1 MKETIRTQERLP
13 VARSQGGNPPDAMVP
28 KTVLVKSLNPVRNLR
43 GEGVVVLNNESN
55 LFNLCVHVCQCFDSK
70 LLINESQDILTYI
83 VPCSDLGKMLRFMAF
98 KLLLKPRL
106 RMCEMA
112 F

>member
-1 MKETIRTQERLP
+1 MEYLFNLSVKETIRTQERLP

-55 LFNLCVHVCQCFDSK
+55 PIIK
-70 LLINESQDILTYI
+70 LQKHIDERNSQ
-83 VPCSDLGKMLRFMAF
+83 VSDNSR
-98 KLLLKPRL
+98 RL
-106 RMCEMA
+106 RQRRTFKA
-112 F
+112 RASG